1 MGSMH
6 LIFGPYVRPNGACL
20 SRLLHIVDY
29 LLMLVQRQTPSVQV
43 FNRVGSGM
51 LSFQYIFLSTNIIC
65 PIVVSYF
72 TVSVLASM
80 HACAVCS

>member
-1 MGSMH
+1 
-6 LIFGPYVRPNGACL
+6 
-20 SRLLHIVDY
+20 
-29 LLMLVQRQTPSVQV
+29 MLVQRQTPSVQV

-72 TVSVLASM
+72 PVSVLASM
-80 HACAVCS
+80 CSLFLSFRYSAWVVFNADGSLEIYIKKNK